1 MVLQANLAKPIQL
14 IRYFL
19 RNQQPYTKLKL
30 VCRFFGIKQSQKRK
44 RREVNQ
50 NMIFILK
57 YCQKSWCKIPL
68 DLGSRFLDFGLPS
81 HDVTCG
87 QESLDL
93 PPTVSGTFESIIFRP
108 SRERWDMFSRSLE
121 GKSLHVDFSQF

>member
-1 MVLQANLAKPIQL
+1 MLQANLAKPIQL

-30 VCRFFGIKQSQKRK
+30 VCRFFGIKQWKSQKRK

-68 DLGSRFLDFGLPS
+68 DLGSRFSDFGLPS
-81 HDVTCG
+81 RDETCG
-87 QESLDL
+87 QEASAIYPL
-93 PPTVSGTFESIIFRP
+93 PFPALL
-108 SRERWDMFSRSLE
+108 SR
-121 GKSLHVDFSQF
+121 